1 MRTSLFDTS
10 WLWGV
15 REAALPVLGLVAVL
29 WVASFE
35 LSVSTAGS
43 SGWSGGSPA
52 NRVPTAE
59 LRVPVAGIAADDLY
73 DSFDDPRTGGR
84 THHAIDILAPTGTA
98 VVAAASGTVLRR
110 GGGRLGG
117 KSVTIVS
124 PDSAFVYY
132 YAHLSR
138 YGARSAPG
146 TRVDAGDRL
155 GDVGTTGNADTAHL
169 HFAIWAV
176 EDPGDLDGR
185 LSHHPVNPYPLL
197 RPES

>member
-1 MRTSLFDTS
+1 MTTTNIDTS

-15 REAALPVLGLVAVL
+15 REAVLPVLGLVAVL

-35 LSVSTAGS
+35 LSVSTEWS

-52 NRVPTAE
+52 NRVPTTD
-59 LRVPVAGIAADDLY
+59 LHVPVVGTAADDLY
-73 DSFDDPRTGGR
+73 DSFDDPRSGGR
-84 THHAIDILAPTGTA
+84 THHAIDIAAPAGTA

-138 YGARSAPG
+138 YGARSVPG

-197 RPES
+197 RPGS

>member
-1 MRTSLFDTS
+1 MTTNIIDTS
-10 WLWGV
+10 WFWGV
-15 REAALPVLGLVAVL
+15 REAVLPVLGLVAVL

-35 LSVSTAGS
+35 LSVSTAWS

-52 NRVPTAE
+52 NRVPATD
-59 LRVPVAGIAADDLY
+59 LHVPVAGIAADDLY
-73 DSFDDPRTGGR
+73 DSFDDPRSGGR
-84 THHAIDILAPTGTA
+84 THHAIDILAPAGTA

-138 YGARSAPG
+138 YDARSVPG
-146 TRVDAGDRL
+146 TRVDAGDRI
-155 GDVGTTGNADTAHL
+155 GDVGATGNAETAHL

-197 RPES
+197 RPGS